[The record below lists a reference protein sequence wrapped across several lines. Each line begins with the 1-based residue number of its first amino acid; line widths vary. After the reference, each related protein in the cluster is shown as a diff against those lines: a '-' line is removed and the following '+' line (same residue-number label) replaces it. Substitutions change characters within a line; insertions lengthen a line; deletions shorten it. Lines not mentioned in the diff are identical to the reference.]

1 MTIDRKALFAMAW
14 TIARQD
20 QWSRRLPS
28 VRGLFGE
35 ALSKAWAEMK
45 RRAEL
50 AQKSAATDLQSAASL
65 QAQIRD
71 LENRDVLG
79 VDGLARLSALR
90 AAYTTSTNNVAE
102 HETAPVKT
110 LTHRTCPSPRSLKPR
125 HAFTVSKNSNRINRL
140 SAAAAASS

>member
-1 MTIDRKALFAMAW
+1 MTINRKALCAMAW

-35 ALSKAWAEMK
+35 ALRKAWAEMK
-45 RRAEL
+45 RRAEF
-50 AQKSAATDLQSAASL
+50 ARKNTATDLQSAASL

-79 VDGLARLSALR
+79 VDGLGRLSALR
-90 AAYTTSTNNVAE
+90 VAYVEAVEREADRKPAPIQAAALPVA
-102 HETAPVKT
+102 T
-110 LTHRTCPSPRSLKPR
+110 KPR
-125 HAFTVSKNSNRINRL
+125 PTFLVSKNRNRPTRP
-140 SAAAAASS
+140 SAAAITAARRV

>member
-1 MTIDRKALFAMAW
+1 MPIDRKALFAIAW

-35 ALSKAWAEMK
+35 ALRKAWAEMK

-65 QAQIRD
+65 QTQIRN

-90 AAYTTSTNNVAE
+90 AAYAAATNKVSE
-102 HETAPVKT
+102 HEPAPVKG
-110 LTHRTCPSPRSLKPR
+110 LTHRISPSPRCLNPR
-125 HAFTVSKNSNRINRL
+125 HAFTASENSNRINRL
-140 SAAAAASS
+140 SAAVAASS

>member
-14 TIARQD
+14 NIARQD

-35 ALSKAWAEMK
+35 ALRKAWAEMK
-45 RRAEL
+45 RREEL
-50 AQKSAATDLQSAASL
+50 AQKSAATDFQADADL

-71 LENRDVLG
+71 LENRDTLG

-90 AAYTTSTNNVAE
+90 VAFAEATESEADRKPASIKAATLPVA
-102 HETAPVKT
+102 T
-110 LTHRTCPSPRSLKPR
+110 KPR
-125 HAFTVSKNSNRINRL
+125 PVFTASENLRRL
-140 SAAAAASS
+140 ARPSAAAITASRRI